1 MALDETV
8 LPVSVSRFDGRFEAC
23 RSARRLPPSQRNPSR
38 RRAIPSILSPFQPA
52 KGEASVRSLEHK
64 FYIAVKLA

>member
-8 LPVSVSRFDGRFEAC
+8 FRALVPGSIGGLKLAG
-23 RSARRLPPSQRNPSR
+23 ARGGFPFTDATPSR

-52 KGEASVRSLEHK
+52 KGEASLRSCNTN
-64 FYIAVKLA
+64 FTWR